1 MIFWLQYVVRTSA
14 TWAIPHPWAP
24 WSPGNDNRRFGIHGN
39 WRLRLGT
46 KTFMLKRSIG
56 SSMPPDRIVS
66 SPSCQQSCQCAW
78 RRFSKGDYR
87 NWSSITMGNKSES
100 IKYHTQQV
108 SHLNNQ
114 FNRFT
119 LLMSPPKTLITWLQT
134 NKFLAFSM
142 KCEQC
147 GTDCVIY
154 VRMYATAT

>member
-1 MIFWLQYVVRTSA
+1 VYFIKKIYSEAYCPLLC
-14 TWAIPHPWAP
+14 I
-24 WSPGNDNRRFGIHGN
+24 
-39 WRLRLGT
+39 L
-46 KTFMLKRSIG
+46 LK
-56 SSMPPDRIVS
+56 
-66 SPSCQQSCQCAW
+66 
-78 RRFSKGDYR
+78 
-87 NWSSITMGNKSES
+87 
-100 IKYHTQQV
+100 KYIHTQQV

-154 VRMYATAT
+154 VRMYATTT